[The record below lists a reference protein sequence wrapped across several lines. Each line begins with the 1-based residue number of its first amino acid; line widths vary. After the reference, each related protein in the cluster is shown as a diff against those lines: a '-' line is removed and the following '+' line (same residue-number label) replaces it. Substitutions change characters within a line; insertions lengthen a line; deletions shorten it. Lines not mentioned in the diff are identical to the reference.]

1 MNQKRKANEI
11 IKEKMAEDTIKVKA
25 LLGAPSS
32 AAVEIRPT
40 YLGSP
45 ALSSSLVSAT
55 FTPPHAEIG
64 YSSGY

>member
-11 IKEKMAEDTIKVKA
+11 IKAKRAEETIKVKA

-40 YLGSP
+40 NLGSP
-45 ALSSSLVSAT
+45 ALSSS
-55 FTPPHAEIG
+55 
-64 YSSGY
+64 